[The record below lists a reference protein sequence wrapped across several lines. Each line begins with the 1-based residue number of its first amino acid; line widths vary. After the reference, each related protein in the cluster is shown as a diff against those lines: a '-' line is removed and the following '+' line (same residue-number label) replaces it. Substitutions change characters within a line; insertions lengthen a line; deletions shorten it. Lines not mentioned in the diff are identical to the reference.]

1 MKVKLLFTQLT
12 QKLTQSG
19 AMGNVKVA
27 TKEKGDCL
35 LASIF
40 DDQEGLIKDIQSK
53 ILTNSVNQN

>member
-1 MKVKLLFTQLT
+1 
-12 QKLTQSG
+12 LTQSG
-19 AMGNVKVA
+19 AMGNVKIA